1 MIYEVR
7 TYTLRPGTLAEFE
20 ERYEKRLPSRLR
32 HSPLGGFW
40 HTEFGP
46 LNQVVH
52 VYPYDDLQHR
62 TRVRAAMANDAERNA
77 IPGGG
82 EFIAAQEAEIVIP
95 APFMRALG
103 SRDYGTGNVYE
114 MRTYTYAPGDIPKV
128 LEAWGKAIEARE
140 RFSPLAACWTSELGG
155 LNKFVHTWV
164 YKDLNER
171 ARVREESRR
180 PGGGDLIA
188 AMESEIMNPAPFMR
202 PLGSR
207 DYGTG
212 NVYEM
217 RTYTYAPGDIP
228 KVLEAWAKAVP
239 AREELSLLAACWTSE
254 LGGLSKFVHTWVYK
268 DLGERAR
275 IREESRKP
283 GGAWPP
289 QSGVR
294 PVRQENKL
302 LIATAFSPVR

>member
-1 MIYEVR
+1 MLYEVR
-7 TYTLRPGTLAEFE
+7 TYTLRPGTVAEFE
-20 ERYEKRLPSRLR
+20 ERYAKRLPLR
-32 HSPLGGFW
+32 EKHSKLGAFW

-46 LNQVVH
+46 LNQVIH
-52 VYPYDDLQHR
+52 VYPYEDLRQR
-62 TRVRAAMANDAERNA
+62 TSVRAAMAQDTAL
-77 IPGGG
+77 
-82 EFIAAQEAEIVIP
+82 AQ
-95 APFMRALG
+95 L
-103 SRDYGTGNVYE
+103 
-114 MRTYTYAPGDIPKV
+114 
-128 LEAWGKAIEARE
+128 
-140 RFSPLAACWTSELGG
+140 
-155 LNKFVHTWV
+155 
-164 YKDLNER
+164 
-171 ARVREESRR
+171 

-239 AREELSLLAACWTSE
+239 AREELSPLAACWTSE
-254 LGGLSKFVHTWVYK
+254 LGGLNKFVHTWVYK